1 LPPPTPRDRRAVRAV
16 LPPDVAEMAD
26 EPSHDIDPDRVL
38 AWLEGAEDAEL
49 DAMAVEP
56 VTDAK

>member
-1 LPPPTPRDRRAVRAV
+1 MTSDPRIRAV

-26 EPSHDIDPDRVL
+26 EPPVDIDPDRVL

-49 DAMAVEP
+49 DAMAAEKP
-56 VTDAK
+56 DAK